1 MTIEELNSMLENV
14 VNNKDDDALMLES
27 FGKIREAIKE
37 VYDRVDSLDDELK
50 KAKDEYEKLR
60 QAKVKDFFN
69 ATDEISDV
77 VDTTDTND
85 TDTTDDNDITV
96 ADLFEDDVEIAEDVD
111 LKKEVENE

>member
-1 MTIEELNSMLENV
+1 MTIEEINSMLENV
-14 VNNKDDDALMLES
+14 ANNKDDDALMLES

-60 QAKVKDFFN
+60 QARVKDFFN

-77 VDTTDTND
+77 VDTNDTND
-85 TDTTDDNDITV
+85 TDTSDNDITV
-96 ADLFEDDVEIAEDVD
+96 ADLFEDDIEIADDVD